1 MNSAT
6 SYSRTMNG
14 LTDIVADSVTTDTL
28 TISNL
33 TALDI
38 VCNTLNA
45 ATSVT
50 TDSLLS
56 STGTLSIPSK
66 VNQSTGTR
74 NVSYGLNSMNG
85 TQTGTD
91 NTSVGNGALQSLTS
105 GNFNTAV
112 GSLANNLNSIANN
125 NTGIG
130 YKALYNVTTSANT
143 AVGANALSSLT
154 TANATTAVGFFALGS
169 LTSGTSNTACGLRCL
184 ETLSTGDANS
194 GFGQQSLRYLTNGLH
209 NTSSGYASDLN
220 LGTGSFNCSYGSST
234 GAQNVLWGLN
244 GSGNCCFGYM
254 VEPSGSYNTLIGYQ
268 AGRGATRNFC
278 NYSTGVGFQA
288 TPTGDHQIM
297 LGTANEI
304 VYCPNALEVT
314 NYINVPTAP
323 PGTNNTNVA
332 TTEFVN
338 TAIAATTGVSL
349 SGNNTFTGFNTFANK
364 VSAYNDA
371 FFNISYGYNAMSV
384 NTNNGSYNHAFGF
397 NSGNKLASSATNNTY
412 FGYNTGANNISGT
425 DCVFMG
431 SGCGSTCLT
440 NKNTVIGSDTFNS
453 ASGAGDDNVGM
464 GYGVLKSLT
473 SVGGGGYRNV
483 SIGSR
488 ADEDL
493 TTGSFNV
500 SVGYVSGSIN
510 PLYATGNSN
519 VHIGAGNQANGGSC
533 NTFIGAQLLPPT
545 ITTSFS
551 TAIGYNA
558 KATNSN
564 QIVLGTAADYIEGYG
579 YMLLP
584 TLPENSNNTKVV
596 NAEYVD
602 RAFTNLN
609 GYNGNFDITDDF
621 LTGLSNNPVQWTN
634 TLTGSATGAI
644 TTSTLNHPGQFRF
657 SLSTTV
663 GSSSGIT
670 MSSSSIFTDNLTSVE
685 WVWKYNTNYNNP
697 VIQIGYANGINTFT
711 VSAVFRLQLSPS
723 SYQVVVNGTALYT
736 FSTTGLT
743 GNLFGK
749 WLYGK
754 IETNYNV
761 GTQKFTLKNLTDNI
775 TETFTHSALV
785 TSSLITPVCKISQL
799 GSTIATLDVDY
810 CRFKYTTT
818 RI

>member
-1 MNSAT
+1 
-6 SYSRTMNG
+6 MNG
-14 LTDIVADSVTTDTL
+14 LTDIVADSITTDTL
-28 TISNL
+28 TLSNL
-33 TALDI
+33 TAQDI

-45 ATSVT
+45 ATSIT
-50 TDSLLS
+50 TDTLLTN
-56 STGTLSIPSK
+56 TGTLAIGAK

-91 NTSVGNGALQSLTS
+91 NTSEGNSALQNLTS
-105 GNFNTAV
+105 GNFNVATGSYALQGLTNGQYNV
-112 GSLANNLNSIANN
+112 GLGYQALLVNNNL
-125 NTGIG
+125 
-130 YKALYNVTTSANT
+130 ANT
-143 AVGANALSSLT
+143 AIGYQALKSFTGTNTTSCGFQALANLT
-154 TANATTAVGFFALGS
+154 TGTVCSAYGAGACSAATTADALNGFGFLALAKATGVQNCAFGFIADS
-169 LTSGTSNTACGLRCL
+169 ELTSGVANCTFGNLSGCDNAFNNTYNG
-184 ETLSTGDANS
+184 NS
-194 GFGQQSLRYLTNGLH
+194 
-209 NTSSGYASDLN
+209 
-220 LGTGSFNCSYGSST
+220 
-234 GAQNVLWGLN
+234 
-244 GSGNCCFGYM
+244 CFGHS
-254 VEPSGSYNTLIGYQ
+254 VKTSGGSYNTYLGYG
-268 AGRGATRNFC
+268 ANSGVFRIATNFSTGLGFGATP
-278 NYSTGVGFQA
+278 VL
-288 TPTGDHQIM
+288 DHQIM
-297 LGTANEI
+297 LGTAGEV
-304 VYCPNALEVT
+304 VYCPNALEVY

-323 PGTNNTNVA
+323 TGTNNTNVA

-371 FFNISYGYNAMSV
+371 SYNISYGYNAMAV

-431 SGCGSTCLT
+431 SGCGSSSLT
-440 NKNTVIGSDTFNS
+440 NRNTVIGSDTFNS
-453 ASGAGDDNVGM
+453 ASGAGDDNVGI
-464 GYGVLKSLT
+464 GYGVLKALT
-473 SVGGGGYRNV
+473 SVGSGGYRNV

-500 SVGYVSGSIN
+500 SVGYISGSIN
-510 PLYATGNSN
+510 PSNATGNSN

-621 LTGLSNNPVQWTN
+621 LTGLNNNPVQWTN

-644 TTSTLNHPGQFRF
+644 TASTLNHPGQFRF
-657 SLSTTV
+657 SLSATV
-663 GSSSGIT
+663 GSSSGIA

-711 VSAVFRLQLSPS
+711 TSAVFRLQLSPT
-723 SYQVVVNGTALYT
+723 SYQAIVNGTVVFT

-754 IETNYNV
+754 IETDYNV

-775 TETFTHSALV
+775 TQTFTHSALI

-818 RI
+818 RV